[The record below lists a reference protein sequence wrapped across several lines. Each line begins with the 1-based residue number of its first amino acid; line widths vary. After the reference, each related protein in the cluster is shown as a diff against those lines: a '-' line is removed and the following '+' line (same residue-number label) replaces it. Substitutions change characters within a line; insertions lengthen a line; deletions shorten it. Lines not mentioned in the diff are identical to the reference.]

1 MADTEV
7 PGNTNSSRGLP
18 APSRICGRRIFG
30 QLAFLVLLL
39 MAAGVGSLAGMVFV
53 YSANLPQVHA
63 LLDYRPD
70 VMTEIYADDGTVIGR
85 FALERRVL
93 VSYDQ
98 IPAVLKD
105 AVLSIEDRHF
115 EEHIGVDVIRTLRA
129 GVTDVLEWRK
139 AQGASTLTM
148 QLSRLFFLTP
158 EKTWHRK
165 VQEMLLAIQMERRFT
180 KP

>member
-1 MADTEV
+1 MAQAPILGTKNKP
-7 PGNTNSSRGLP
+7 PGW
-18 APSRICGRRIFG
+18 PSGSAIQSRRIFG
-30 QLAFLVLLL
+30 QLALFILLL
-39 MAAGVGSLAGMVFV
+39 LAAGVGSLAGLVFV

-93 VSYDQ
+93 VTYDQ
-98 IPAVLKD
+98 IPPVLRD

-115 EEHIGVDVIRTLRA
+115 ESHIGVDIIRILRA
-129 GVTDVLEWRK
+129 GVTDLLEWRR

-148 QLSRLFFLTP
+148 QLSRILFLTP
-158 EKTWHRK
+158 
-165 VQEMLLAIQMERRFT
+165 
-180 KP
+180 